1 MALTTADKFGLDL
14 SKSSQTKISS
24 SVDGNHFSRFE
35 LSHSKSNS
43 IVEELVV
50 MSNSQSN
57 RAIVFRSESR
67 TFADSTW
74 LRLTDVRTQNVLYEE
89 TFPNDIIGHTSD
101 QSNPY
106 QGCYDSYNNG
116 GSLQSC
122 INCVRDIF
130 VEQDMISFIA
140 NEVCSSCI
148 AIAAGISCLAS
159 EMGGAWTSN
168 DLLDFVDWLTDI
180 SEAQENSKYADF
192 EQTELGVIVYLR

>member
-1 MALTTADKFGLDL
+1 MTADKFGLEL
-14 SKSSQTKISS
+14 GKSSQTKTLATIE
-24 SVDGNHFSRFE
+24 GNLVSRFE

-43 IVEELVV
+43 VVEELVV
-50 MSNSQSN
+50 MSNSHTN
-57 RAIVFRSESR
+57 RAVVFRSESI
-67 TFADSTW
+67 TYPDSSW
-74 LRLTDVRTQNVLYEE
+74 VRLTDVRTSNVLYEE
-89 TFPNDIIGHTSD
+89 TFPNDIIGNTSD
-101 QSNPY
+101 QPSPY

-122 INCVRDIF
+122 INCVRDIYA
-130 VEQDMISFIA
+130 EEDMISFIS

-168 DLLDFVDWLTDI
+168 DILDFVNWLTNL
-180 SEAQENSKYADF
+180 SEADANSKYSDF